1 MTHILFVDG
10 RVVSSAQD
18 GSLNNPYKKIQAAV
32 DVVNASVAE
41 VLAEFPIG
49 SGGVI
54 NVPPTVGES
63 PIGEDGVIP
72 PPTVGPIKG
81 GVRHFPIPPT
91 VADSV
96 HDWMILIAPGDYDE
110 DLAISGPVRLA
121 LIGLGAFRLGRYTV
135 QGLTQPG
142 SPPQTNI
149 VAEDGRTRNLVWTYT
164 SDQAIQLG
172 ATPQLVIG
180 TIGGTDVVRHGKP
193 IANRISGSIIVQGG
207 GWTRGNAPAGGTAY
221 LAISNTQV
229 DAGITKSQP
238 APTQP
243 AIDTTGST
251 FERRPHFAPLAPF
264 SGTLVDRHFN
274 CRFRGAI
281 LGPLNG
287 VTQPETPP
295 AYVLVT
301 SFMSQYEKLVQVSKY
316 GSLQLAAFG
325 EGLTVSQVP
334 TLFKLGVPPGL
345 VNSTFNG
352 TFEFKVDPP
361 LNPPPSAAGSL
372 LLDSITNFWFN
383 RNGATLAGGA
393 TRSLL
398 FDNNIP

>member
-1 MTHILFVDG
+1 MPCHQPLERVFVSLTHPFDQLERGVEGTIVGHVRLPAVGRYWPVRRRFYRDGFARSSGRLLRVVFMKWDPGMTHILFVDG

-18 GSLNNPYKKIQAAV
+18 GSLNNPFKKIQAAV

-49 SGGVI
+49 SG
-54 NVPPTVGES
+54 
-63 PIGEDGVIP
+63 DGA
-72 PPTVGPIKG
+72 IKG

-96 HDWMILIAPGDYDE
+96 QDWMILIAPGDYDE

-121 LIGLGAFRLGRYTV
+121 LIGLGGFRLGRYTS

-142 SPPQTNI
+142 PPLQTNI

-221 LAISNTQV
+221 LAIANTQV

-238 APTQP
+238 APMQP

-264 SGTLVDRHFN
+264 S
-274 CRFRGAI
+274 
-281 LGPLNG
+281 
-287 VTQPETPP
+287 
-295 AYVLVT
+295 
-301 SFMSQYEKLVQVSKY
+301 
-316 GSLQLAAFG
+316 
-325 EGLTVSQVP
+325 
-334 TLFKLGVPPGL
+334 
-345 VNSTFNG
+345 
-352 TFEFKVDPP
+352 
-361 LNPPPSAAGSL
+361 
-372 LLDSITNFWFN
+372 
-383 RNGATLAGGA
+383 A